1 MFLDKAASRNTLIA
15 NINRKLFKKS
25 MSDIIALQK
34 EALAFRDARD
44 WAQFHNAKDL
54 AAGLSIEASELLE
67 CFLWKDAKAADPDKI
82 REEIADVLV
91 YALLL
96 AHEAKIDIPSAV
108 REKLAKNALK
118 YPVEKAKG
126 RADKYDQL

>member
-1 MFLDKAASRNTLIA
+1 MNS
-15 NINRKLFKKS
+15 
-25 MSDIIALQK
+25 SDIKILQS

-44 WAQFHNAKDL
+44 WSQFHNAKDL

-67 CFLWKDAKAADPDKI
+67 CFLWKKPEQADPSKI
-82 REEIADVLV
+82 REELADVLV

-108 REKLAKNALK
+108 REKLAKNAIK
-118 YPVEKAKG
+118 YPVDKAKG
-126 RADKYDQL
+126 RADKYDKL

>member
-1 MFLDKAASRNTLIA
+1 
-15 NINRKLFKKS
+15 
-25 MSDIIALQK
+25 MSDIYELQN

-54 AAGLSIEASELLE
+54 AAGLSIEAGELLE
-67 CFLWKDAKAADPDKI
+67 CFLWKDAKSADPAQV
-82 REEIADVLV
+82 REELADVLV

-96 AHEAKIDIPSAV
+96 AHEAKVDLPSAI

-118 YPVEKAKG
+118 YPVDKAKG

>member
-1 MFLDKAASRNTLIA
+1 
-15 NINRKLFKKS
+15 
-25 MSDIIALQK
+25 MSDIVDLQK

-67 CFLWKDAKAADPDKI
+67 CFLWKDAKSADPAKI

-96 AHEAKIDIPSAV
+96 AHEAKVDLPSAI

-126 RADKYDQL
+126 RAEKYDQL

>member
-1 MFLDKAASRNTLIA
+1 MFLDKAASGNSLNI
-15 NINRKLFKKS
+15 NINRNLFKKV
-25 MSDIIALQK
+25 MSDITTLQK

-67 CFLWKDAKAADPDKI
+67 CFLWKDAKSADPEKV
-82 REEIADVLV
+82 REELADVLV
-91 YALLL
+91 YALIL
-96 AHEAKIDIPSAV
+96 AHEAKIDIASAI

-118 YPVEKAKG
+118 YPVDKARG
-126 RADKYDQL
+126 RADKYDRL

>member
-1 MFLDKAASRNTLIA
+1 
-15 NINRKLFKKS
+15 
-25 MSDIIALQK
+25 MSDISELQH

-44 WAQFHNAKDL
+44 WAQFHNTKDL
-54 AAGLSIEASELLE
+54 AAGLSIEAGELLE
-67 CFLWKDAKAADPDKI
+67 CFLWKDSKSADPAKV
-82 REEIADVLV
+82 REELADIIV

-108 REKLAKNALK
+108 RAKLALNALK
-118 YPVEKAKG
+118 YPVDKSKG

>member
-1 MFLDKAASRNTLIA
+1 
-15 NINRKLFKKS
+15 
-25 MSDIIALQK
+25 MSDITALQK

-67 CFLWKDAKAADPDKI
+67 CFLWKDAKSADPAKI
-82 REEIADVLV
+82 REELADVLV

-96 AHEAKIDIPSAV
+96 AHETKIDLPSAI
-108 REKLAKNALK
+108 REKLARNALK
-118 YPVEKAKG
+118 YPVDKSKG

>member
-1 MFLDKAASRNTLIA
+1 
-15 NINRKLFKKS
+15 
-25 MSDIIALQK
+25 MSDIDVLQK

-67 CFLWKDAKAADPDKI
+67 CFLWKDARSADPAKV
-82 REEIADVLV
+82 REELADVLV
-91 YALLL
+91 FALLF

-108 REKLAKNALK
+108 REKLTKNAVK
-118 YPVEKAKG
+118 YPVDKAKG
-126 RADKYDQL
+126 RSDKYDVL